1 MLVLSP
7 EYLVIDSNYMPLNFC
22 LEFTGSAH
30 YPHSVLVKVT
40 NLILANSLLIRFSS
54 NSRALAFRK
63 SAINCTNPRIV
74 ELPLLFPRPKKLD
87 PVEDDIPAARLTAL
101 IGSTV
106 WEILDEQSA

>member
-1 MLVLSP
+1 MCPTKLVLDD
-7 EYLVIDSNYMPLNFC
+7 YYMPLNFC
-22 LEFTGSAH
+22 LEFTQVSSL
-30 YPHSVLVKVT
+30 SVLDSLKVT

-54 NSRALAFRK
+54 SSRALAFRR
-63 SAINCTNPRIV
+63 SAMNCTNPRIV